1 MFIFRNNHMLTICK
15 NYVTKTK
22 ISKRYGKI
30 NGKGKEIKKEIHYDF
45 KIEILSKFLTE
56 TQFSH

>member
-1 MFIFRNNHMLTICK
+1 MLTICK